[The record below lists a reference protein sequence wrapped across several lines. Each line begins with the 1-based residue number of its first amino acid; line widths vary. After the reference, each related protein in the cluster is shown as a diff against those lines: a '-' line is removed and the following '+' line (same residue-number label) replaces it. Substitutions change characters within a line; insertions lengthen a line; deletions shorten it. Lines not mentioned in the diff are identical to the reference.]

1 MAVRLSVSGHEVSDL
16 CLGKPSLRSISITD
30 TIADAINAIK
40 KFGHSYLSVWN
51 CHHSLTDKKP
61 KTLIANQ
68 READFRCECIGRVC
82 MVDVICFL
90 CKPENLSSPYA
101 ALQSPVSVLFDG
113 DSSSLVRHIQPNAR
127 LLEAIDAMYEGV
139 QNVVIPILDEK
150 RWKKKENETL
160 DFNILHNDDR
170 AYCWLTQEDVMRH
183 LLNSIRV
190 FSPSPATDSIITL
203 GIIDTQNLF
212 VLYYDDPASSALE
225 LLKSAI
231 VHQSSVAVVD
241 PQGKLIGEISPFLL
255 NSCDEAVAPA
265 LATLSAGDVLFYIDC
280 GGPPNDL
287 VQLVKERLYEQNHGA
302 AVELLGEE
310 TRLPS
315 WSSFSS
321 TSSEEDVCSSGK
333 NWKLGGYSSR
343 VVRRSEAIF
352 CYPWSSLVA
361 VMIQALAHRVSYV
374 WVVQEDGTLTGIVTF
389 QGMLKI
395 FREHL

>member
-30 TIADAINAIK
+30 TIADALSAIK
-40 KFGHSYLSVWN
+40 LFGLTYLSVWN
-51 CHHSLTDKKP
+51 CHHSVTNKKP
-61 KTLIANQ
+61 VATLEEGDLN
-68 READFRCECIGRVC
+68 CECVGRVC

-90 CKPENLSSPYA
+90 CKPENLSSPCT
-101 ALQSPVSVLFDG
+101 ALQSPVSVLFEG
-113 DSSSLVRHIQPNAR
+113 DNYSLVQHIQPNAS
-127 LLEAIDAMYEGV
+127 LLEAIDAMDKGV
-139 QNVVIPILDEK
+139 QNVVIPIPEEK
-150 RWKKKENETL
+150 RWKKKENQTL
-160 DFNILHNDDR
+160 DSDILHNDNR
-170 AYCWLTQEDVMRH
+170 AYCWLSQEDVMRY

-190 FSPSPATDSIITL
+190 FSPSPATDSILTL
-203 GIIDTQNLF
+203 GIIDTENLF
-212 VLYYDDPASSALE
+212 VLYYNDPASSALE
-225 LLKSAI
+225 LLTAAI
-231 VHQSSVAVVD
+231 VHQSSVAVVN
-241 PQGKLIGEISPFLL
+241 PQGKLIGEISPFML
-255 NSCDEAVAPA
+255 NSFDEAVAPA
-265 LATLSAGDVLFYIDC
+265 LATLSVGDVLTYIDC
-280 GGPPNDL
+280 GGPPEDL
-287 VQLVKERLYEQNHGA
+287 VQLVKERLYEQNYSA

-310 TRLPS
+310 TTLPS
-315 WSSFSS
+315 WPSFSS
-321 TSSEEDVCSSGK
+321 TSSEEDTCK